1 MTCWLKM
8 RIPVRLAVLA
18 LLAASLSG
26 EIIFAHE
33 PKKSSRPYIFNTW
46 ESKDGLP
53 QNSVLQICQSGD
65 GYLWMATNGGL
76 VRFDGVKFTV
86 YDSENTPALKSSRIQ
101 SLIED
106 REGTLWISVE
116 NGGLVRYR
124 EGKFTGYGKKNGLS
138 SDDPGPICEGKEGEI
153 WLRVESSLVR
163 MKSGQ
168 FTAYEMNGEMATCF
182 KTMAFH
188 HKGKSL
194 WVGTCDGLFR
204 YGEKPVKYTAKDGL
218 PSNYICSLYE
228 TREGDLWVGTNKGL
242 ARLENGKFVGYPIV
256 NRRSTNLVNCI
267 AEDRSGNLWL
277 GIQNNGIARFRDGVY
292 TFYTSADG
300 LPRNDVRSII
310 SDREGNIWVGTESG
324 GLCRI
329 KEKKM
334 FTYGMTQGMPGDIVV
349 PITEDQKGNIW
360 IGATCKGLVRLRDG
374 KITAYGQHL
383 GCVWSLF
390 PDPDGSLWIGTWGNG
405 LIHRRD
411 EKFTS
416 YTMKDGLAS
425 DTVLSIYRDRGG
437 TLWAGTTNGLNRIR
451 DGKITVYRP
460 ESGLV
465 HKDVRFI
472 TQDHEGALWIGTVG
486 GMSRFKDGVF
496 TNYTTDNGLA
506 HNFVR
511 EIYEDSDNVLW
522 IGTYGGG
529 LHRFKDGKFTHY
541 GTDVGLFDNIVSRI
555 LEDDRGYLWMT
566 GNKGIFRADKS
577 ELNDFAEGKL
587 RSINCISYNEGD
599 GMPSNECNGGG
610 QPAGWKTRDGDIWFP
625 TIRGVVRI
633 DLEKIRTDDL
643 PPPVHIE
650 RVLIDKRPVDLRARA
665 ESFPAREDLEIH
677 FTGLSFVEPGDV
689 IFKYRLEGYDKD
701 WVDAGA
707 RRVAYYT
714 NIPAGRYRFRVIARN
729 EGGVWNDTGAS
740 FNLHLRAKYYETY
753 WFYGLCA
760 LALAAMGFGGY
771 RLRVR
776 RLEAR
781 EIDLAAQVA
790 RRTALLQE
798 RTDEL
803 QQKNEELR
811 QSKLLVEKSMEEAE
825 RARDLAEGSKE
836 IAEAASHAKSLFLA
850 NMSHELRTPLNAV
863 IGMASILLDT
873 HLSPEQRDSIETIR
887 TGGDSLLTIIGDIL
901 DFSKIES
908 GHLDLE
914 RRPFPLRNCI
924 EDALDLVAHKA
935 AEKGIE
941 MAYLLDDQVPHT
953 IVGDAFRL
961 SQILVNL
968 LSNAI
973 KFTAAGEVVATI
985 SSSQVDQDR
994 VKLEF
999 AVSDTGI
1006 GIPEDKMNRLF
1017 QSFSQVDAS
1026 TTRRYGGTGLG
1037 LAISKRLAEMM
1048 GGKMWAESQEGIGST
1063 FHFTVLA
1070 EAAPAQSGYKPRPQ
1084 FNGKRVLVVADNST
1098 NRKILTLQTE
1108 SWGMTSVA
1116 VSSGAEALDCLRSLP
1131 RFDIAI
1137 LDYRMPD
1144 MDGRS
1149 LGAEIRKL
1157 KQGEALPL
1165 VLLSS
1170 IAANR
1175 MKNAENGRQ
1184 DGFAAYLT
1192 KPIKLA
1198 QLYNAFNA
1206 VLKETSK
1213 ARAEGGAAHPDNG
1226 LSVRVLL
1233 AEGNSINQ
1241 KIALKMLHKLGYRAE
1256 LAANGSEVI
1265 EALNR
1270 QPCDVVLMDMNITEV
1285 DGLEVTRLIRQM
1297 FPEGRRPR
1305 IIAMIAT
1312 AIQEDEKACLGEG
1325 IDDYVSKPINLDE
1338 LRASLEKS
1346 ACVSI

>member
-8 RIPVRLAVLA
+8 RIPVRLAVLI
-18 LLAASLSG
+18 LLVASPSG
-26 EIIFAHE
+26 EIVFAHE
-33 PKKSSRPYIFNTW
+33 PDKSSRPYIFDTW

-53 QNSVLQICQSGD
+53 QNSVLQICQSRD

-86 YDSENTPALKSSRIQ
+86 YDSENTPALKGSRIQ

-106 REGTLWISVE
+106 REGTLWIGVE
-116 NGGLVRYR
+116 NGGLVQYK
-124 EGKFTGYGKKNGLS
+124 EGKFTRYAEKDGL
-138 SDDPGPICEGKEGEI
+138 PGDTPGSICEGDEGEL
-153 WLRVESSLVR
+153 WLRLESALVR

-168 FTAYEMNGEMATCF
+168 FITYEVNSEMGRCI
-182 KTMAFH
+182 KTIAFH
-188 HKGKSL
+188 HQGKSL

-204 YGEKPVKYTAKDGL
+204 YGEKPVKYATKDGL
-218 PSNYICSLYE
+218 PGNYICSFYE
-228 TREGDLWVGTNKGL
+228 ARDGALWVGTNKGL
-242 ARLENGKFVGYPIV
+242 ARFENGKFVGYPIV
-256 NRRSTNLVNCI
+256 NRRPTNLVNCI
-267 AEDRSGNLWL
+267 AEDRAGNLWL
-277 GIQNNGIARFRDGVY
+277 GIQDYGMARFRDGVY
-292 TFYTSADG
+292 TFYTREDG
-300 LPRNDVRSII
+300 LPRSDVRSIL

-324 GLCRI
+324 GVCRI

-334 FTYGMTQGMPGDIVV
+334 FTYSMRQGLPSDTVV
-349 PITEDQKGNIW
+349 PITEDQKGNVW
-360 IGATCKGLVRLRDG
+360 IGATCGGLARLREG
-374 KITAYGQHL
+374 KITSYPSSM

-390 PDPDGSLWIGTWGNG
+390 PDPDGSLWIGIWGNG
-405 LIHRRD
+405 LIRFKDKVLAR
-411 EKFTS
+411 
-416 YTMKDGLAS
+416 YTMRDGLAS

-437 TLWAGTTNGLNRIR
+437 TLWAGTSDGLNCIR
-451 DGKITVYRP
+451 DGKITVYKT
-460 ESGLV
+460 EHGLV
-465 HKDVRFI
+465 HRDVRFI
-472 TQDHEGALWIGTVG
+472 TEDHEGALWIGTVG

-496 TNYTTDNGLA
+496 TNYTIDNGLA

-511 EIYEDSDNVLW
+511 EIYEDSDHVLW

-566 GNKGIFRADKS
+566 GNKGIFRASKR
-577 ELNDFAEGKL
+577 ELNDFAEGKV

-599 GMPSNECNGGG
+599 GMLSNECNGGG
-610 QPAGWKTRDGDIWFP
+610 QPAGWKTRDGNMWFP

-633 DLEKIRTDDL
+633 DLKKVRTNDL
-643 PPPVHIE
+643 PPPVLIE
-650 RVLIDKRPVDLRARA
+650 RVLIDKKPIDLEARA
-665 ESFPAREDLEIH
+665 ESSPTRGDLEVH
-677 FTGLSFVEPGDV
+677 FTSLSFVEPGEV

-701 WVDAGA
+701 WVDAGT

-714 NIPAGRYRFRVIARN
+714 KIPAGRYRFRVIARN
-729 EGGVWNDTGAS
+729 DDGVWNEAGAA
-740 FNLHLRAKYYETY
+740 FDLYLQAHFYETY

-760 LALAAMGFGGY
+760 LALATMGFAGY

-776 RLEAR
+776 QLEAR
-781 EIDLAAQVA
+781 EMDLAVKVT
-790 RRTALLQE
+790 RRTALLQQ
-798 RTDEL
+798 RTLEL

-811 QSKLLVEKSMEEAE
+811 QSKLLAEKAMEEAE
-825 RARDLAEGSKE
+825 HARDVAEESKE

-873 HLSPEQRDSIETIR
+873 HLSPEQRDSVETIR

-908 GHLDLE
+908 GKLDFE
-914 RRPFPLRNCI
+914 GRPFLLRNCI

-935 AEKGIE
+935 AEKYLDL
-941 MAYLLDDQVPHT
+941 AYLLDDQAPQA
-953 IVGDAFRL
+953 IVGDAARL

-973 KFTAAGEVVATI
+973 KFTEEGEVVATI
-985 SSSQVDQDR
+985 SSSQIDRDR

-1017 QSFSQVDAS
+1017 HSFSQVDAS

-1048 GGKMWAESQEGIGST
+1048 GGRMWVESQEGIGST
-1063 FHFTVLA
+1063 FYFTVLT
-1070 EAAPAQSGYKPRPQ
+1070 ETAPAQSGDKIHPR
-1084 FNGKRVLVVADNST
+1084 FNGKRVLVVDDNATS
-1098 NRKILTLQTE
+1098 RKILTLQTE

-1157 KQGEALPL
+1157 IQGEALPL

-1170 IAANR
+1170 IAASK
-1175 MKNAENGRQ
+1175 MKDSENGRQ
-1184 DGFAAYLT
+1184 DWFAAYLA
-1192 KPIKLA
+1192 KPIKPA
-1198 QLYNAFNA
+1198 QLYSTLNA
-1206 VLKETSK
+1206 VLKETSR
-1213 ARAEGGAAHPDNG
+1213 ARTEGGAAHSDNG
-1226 LSVRVLL
+1226 QSLRILL
-1233 AEGNSINQ
+1233 AEGNSINR
-1241 KIALKMLHKLGYRAE
+1241 KIALKMLQKLGYRAE

-1265 EALNR
+1265 DALNR
-1270 QPCDVVLMDMNITEV
+1270 QPCDVVLMDMDMTEA

-1297 FPEGRRPR
+1297 WPEERRPR
-1305 IIAMIAT
+1305 VIAMIAN
-1312 AIQEDEKACLGEG
+1312 AMQEDEKTCLREG
-1325 IDDYVSKPINLDE
+1325 IDDYLRKPIKLDE
-1338 LRASLEKS
+1338 LRVALEKS
-1346 ACVSI
+1346 DCVSI